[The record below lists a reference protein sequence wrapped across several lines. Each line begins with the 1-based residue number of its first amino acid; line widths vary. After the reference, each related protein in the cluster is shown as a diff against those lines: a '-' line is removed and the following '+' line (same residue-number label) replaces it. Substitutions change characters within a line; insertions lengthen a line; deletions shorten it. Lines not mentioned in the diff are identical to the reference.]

1 MTTGKTIPPHSARMT
16 ANRSPLTRFVFHSLW
31 VILPFCA
38 LLVWTWITWRTDAA
52 TRRDR
57 LMESARRY
65 SQQMLDEVTRRLG
78 PWSPIPGTDPTGTP
92 PIPNHDP
99 KAREVLKRYEAGDFE
114 AVLGSPESLRS
125 EAGLPLRSLAAIQ
138 LLRRETDPARLAELA
153 STLAESADFSSPVF
167 IREAERRFGQLKLD
181 PPPAFAQWRAKWHRA
196 ATEAALARQIDANQ
210 PATWQAHDGT
220 RYLIETRPGYRD
232 WRVTREADVIA
243 AAQATEFPGLPEG
256 MNLVISAAGKPVA
269 GPTGKFPLF
278 TVGGEVWTCQVVV
291 DDAGFFERSEAS
303 NRNFILL
310 MISLTALAGTFGL
323 VQAGRAYLQAVELSR
338 RQGEFMAAV
347 SHEMRTPLAAMRLLA
362 ENLESGVAD
371 RTGQRGEHTKLIR
384 EECARLGGLVDN
396 VLAFTR
402 DRKPEPHEAFDLPSM
417 VEDVASLMKPLAER
431 RNIHFEVVVSP
442 FPEPPHGDVSA
453 LRRAALNL
461 LDNALKHT
469 PDHGKI
475 SCRVFPVDAAW
486 WALEVCDTGPGI
498 PLDERERIFEAF
510 YRIGDEL
517 RRSTPGTGLGLALVK
532 RSAETH
538 GGRIEV
544 GENPQGGSCFTMTL
558 PLHPPT
564 P

>member
-1 MTTGKTIPPHSARMT
+1 MT

-38 LLVWTWITWRTDAA
+38 LLAWTWNTWRTDAA
-52 TRRDR
+52 TRRER
-57 LMESARRY
+57 LMQSAARF

-78 PWSPIPGTDPTGTP
+78 PWSPVPGTDPTGTP
-92 PIPNHDP
+92 PIPNQDP

-138 LLRRETDPARLAELA
+138 LMRRESDPARLAELA
-153 STLAESADFSSPVF
+153 SVLAESVDFSSPVF
-167 IREAERRFGQLKLD
+167 IDEAERRFGHLKLD
-181 PPPAFAQWRAKWHRA
+181 PPPAFAEWHAKWRLA
-196 ATEAALARQIDANQ
+196 EIGSALARQIDANQ
-210 PATWQAHDGT
+210 PATWLAHDGT
-220 RYLIETRPGYRD
+220 LYLIETRPGSGS

-243 AAQATEFPGLPEG
+243 AAQTGQFPGLPEG
-256 MNLVISAAGKPVA
+256 MNLVISAAGKVVA

-278 TVGGEVWTCQVVV
+278 TGGGETWTYQVVA
-291 DDAGFFERSEAS
+291 DDKDFFDRSESS
-303 NRNFILL
+303 NRNFIVLI
-310 MISLTALAGTFGL
+310 ISLTTLAGIFGL
-323 VQAGRAYLQAVELSR
+323 VQAGRAYLQAVELTR

-371 RTGQRGEHTKLIR
+371 RAGQREEHTRLIR

-402 DRKPEPHEAFDLPSM
+402 SPKPEPHEAFDLPAM
-417 VEDVASLMKPLAER
+417 VEDVASLVKPLAER
-431 RNIHFEVVVSP
+431 RNITFVTAVAPFE
-442 FPEPPHGDVSA
+442 EPPHGDVAA

-469 PDHGKI
+469 PDHGKV
-475 SCRVFPVDAAW
+475 SCRVLPADAGW
-486 WALEVCDTGPGI
+486 WQLEVCDTGPGI
-498 PLDERERIFEAF
+498 PLDERERIFEPF

-532 RSAETH
+532 RSAEVH

-544 GENPQGGSCFTMTL
+544 GENPQGGACFTMTL
-558 PLHPPT
+558 PMHPPK

>member
-1 MTTGKTIPPHSARMT
+1 MT
-16 ANRSPLTRFVFHSLW
+16 AARSPLTRFMFHSLW

-38 LLVWTWITWRTDAA
+38 LLAWTWNTWRTDAA

-57 LMESARRY
+57 LMQSASRF

-78 PWSPIPGTDPTGTP
+78 PWSPVPGSDPTGTP
-92 PIPNHDP
+92 PVPNQDP

-138 LLRRETDPARLAELA
+138 LMRRETDPARLAELA
-153 STLAESADFSSPVF
+153 SVLAESVDFSSPIF
-167 IREAERRFGQLKLD
+167 IHEAERRFGHLKLD
-181 PPPAFAQWRAKWHRA
+181 PPPAFAEWRAKWRLA
-196 ATEAALARQIDANQ
+196 QTGTALARQIDANK

-220 RYLIETRPGYRD
+220 LYLIETQPGSGD

-243 AAQATEFPGLPEG
+243 AAQATRFPGLPEG
-256 MNLVISAAGKPVA
+256 MNLVISAAGRVMA
-269 GPTGKFPLF
+269 GPADKFPLF
-278 TVGGEVWTCQVVV
+278 TGGGEAWTYQIVV
-291 DDAGFFERSEAS
+291 DDKDFFERSEAS
-303 NRNFILL
+303 NRNFIVL
-310 MISLTALAGTFGL
+310 MITLTTLAGIFGL
-323 VQAGRAYLQAVELSR
+323 VQAGRAYLQAVELTR

-371 RTGQRGEHTKLIR
+371 RAGQREEHTKLIR

-402 DRKPEPHEAFDLPSM
+402 GRKPEPHEAFDLLAM
-417 VEDVASLMKPLAER
+417 VEDVASLVKPLADR
-431 RNIHFEVVVSP
+431 RNISFEVAVSP
-442 FPEPPHGDVSA
+442 FEEPPHGDVAA
-453 LRRAALNL
+453 LRRAVLNL

-469 PDHGKI
+469 PNRGKV
-475 SCRVFPVDAAW
+475 SCRAFPADAAW
-486 WALEVCDTGPGI
+486 WKLEVCDTGPGI
-498 PLDERERIFEAF
+498 PLAERGRIFEAF

-532 RSAETH
+532 LTAEAH

-544 GENPQGGSCFTMTL
+544 GDAPQGGSCFTMTL
-558 PLHPPT
+558 PMHPPK